1 MLDRFNRNLNY
12 LRISVTDRCNLR
24 CRYCM
29 PEEGIK
35 LLPHDEILS
44 FDEITDF
51 TRVAVKHG
59 VTKVRITG
67 GEPLV
72 RKGIVTL
79 VTMLSGIEGIKDLS
93 MTTNGILLKQF
104 AGGLRSAGLQRIN
117 ISLDTVDP
125 DKIFIYY
132 KIRISEGCI

>member
-1 MLDRFNRNLNY
+1 VLDRFNRKLDY

-35 LLPHDEILS
+35 PLRHEDILS
-44 FDEITDF
+44 FYEIADF
-51 TRVAVKHG
+51 TRIAVDHG

-79 VTMLSGIEGIKDLS
+79 VSMLAGISGIKDLS
-93 MTTNGILLKQF
+93 MTTNGVLLAESKHK
-104 AGGLRSAGLQRIN
+104 S
-117 ISLDTVDP
+117 
-125 DKIFIYY
+125 
-132 KIRISEGCI
+132 